1 MTWFENWFDSPYYHL
16 LYKNRDE
23 KEAQIFIDKLISH
36 LQIQKNSTILDVACG
51 KGRHSIYLNTKGMNV
66 VGIDLSNNN
75 INIAKQEENKN
86 LQFKIWD
93 MRNVFK
99 QNTFDIV
106 VNLFTSFGYFETNQD
121 EQETINAMALNLKQ
135 NGILII
141 DFMNVKKVIKHL
153 VAYEK
158 KKVDNITF
166 EIERSI
172 TEKYIIKDI
181 KFSKKQKTFQFQE
194 KVKSLTLTDF
204 SNLINNAGLKI
215 IDIFG
220 DYQLGNFNAL
230 KSDRLIM
237 ICKKC

>member
-23 KEAQIFIDKLISH
+23 KEAQIFIDNLISH

-153 VAYEK
+153 VSYEK
-158 KKVDNITF
+158 KKVDNVTF
-166 EIERSI
+166 EINRSI
-172 TEKYIIKDI
+172 NEKYIIKDI

>member
-153 VAYEK
+153 VSYEK
-158 KKVDNITF
+158 KKVDNVTF
-166 EIERSI
+166 EINRSI
-172 TEKYIIKDI
+172 NEKYIIKDI

>member
-23 KEAQIFIDKLISH
+23 KEAQIFIDNLISH

-141 DFMNVKKVIKHL
+141 DFMNVKKVIKNL
-153 VAYEK
+153 VRSEK
-158 KKVDNITF
+158 KKVDNVTF
-166 EIERSI
+166 EINRSNN
-172 TEKYIIKDI
+172 EKYIIKDI

-204 SNLINNAGLKI
+204 SN
-215 IDIFG
+215 
-220 DYQLGNFNAL
+220 
-230 KSDRLIM
+230 
-237 ICKKC
+237 